1 MDSVFDKV
9 NQHKKQNLPFVLYR
23 KPNSK
28 TVIGIFQENDH
39 LYFSRNFQEKGF
51 VFAPFHHDNVIVFPL
66 EFSEVKFAAPHLV
79 ISSDE
84 HLEDLAFNQTE
95 KENFMALV
103 QKGIDAINKGVFS
116 KVVLSRSETVNIA
129 NFDVETIFERML
141 QQYST
146 AFCYCW
152 FHPKI
157 GMWMGATPEKLL
169 QAKENKFNTMALA
182 GTQSFQGN
190 DVVFWQ
196 NKEKEEQEFVTDF
209 IIDNLKNIAS
219 EVMVS
224 SPYTTRAGNLL
235 HLKTDI
241 QGVLNLDSNLK
252 KVVEVLHPTPA
263 VCGLPKILA
272 KDFILEHENYEREYY
287 TGFLGEINHD
297 FSTKEEASDLYV
309 NLRCMKIEIT
319 PNVTTAKAHLF
330 IGCGITKSSNPEAEW
345 EETVN
350 KTKTM
355 KRIL

>member
-1 MDSVFDKV
+1 
-9 NQHKKQNLPFVLYR
+9 
-23 KPNSK
+23 
-28 TVIGIFQENDH
+28 
-39 LYFSRNFQEKGF
+39 
-51 VFAPFHHDNVIVFPL
+51 L
-66 EFSEVKFAAPHLV
+66 EAV
-79 ISSDE
+79 
-84 HLEDLAFNQTE
+84 
-95 KENFMALV
+95 
-103 QKGIDAINKGVFS
+103 
-116 KVVLSRSETVNIA
+116 
-129 NFDVETIFERML
+129 FERIL

-169 QAKENKFNTMALA
+169 QANQNKFSTMALA

-196 NKEKEEQEFVTDF
+196 NKEREEQEFVTDF
-209 IIDNLKNIAS
+209 ILDNLKKIAS
-219 EVMVS
+219 EVVVS
-224 SPYTTRAGNLL
+224 SPYTTRAGNVL

-241 QGVLNLDSNLK
+241 QGVLNPDSNLK

-272 KDFILEHENYEREYY
+272 KDFILENENYEREYY

-309 NLRCMKIEIT
+309 NLRCMKIESI
-319 PNVTTAKAHLF
+319 PNEAIAKAHLF
-330 IGCGITKSSNPEAEW
+330 IGCGITKNSLPEAEW

-350 KTKTM
+350 KSKTM